1 MKTYPLPAGIPA
13 HLKPLPTPPNYMRS
27 SERLHVREMQG
38 PMGRPDGDHR
48 TAERI
53 IEGSP
58 VMRHF
63 LEGLDHYQVGDNLK
77 KQVGDWTEA
86 NPDPEARA
94 DAAYD
99 LDKVLRFIDNV
110 DDSTLKGSTSLN
122 GKIDGF
128 SNYGYR
134 VLDNSEASLLSE
146 FSRKGYYALRY
157 LRT

>member
-1 MKTYPLPAGIPA
+1 MKTCPLPAGAPA
-13 HLKPLPTPPNYMRS
+13 HLKPLPVPPHYMCS
-27 SERLHVREMQG
+27 LERLGVREMQG
-38 PMGRPDGDHR
+38 PMGRPEGDHR
-48 TAERI
+48 SAERI

-63 LEGLDHYQVGDNLK
+63 LESVDHYQAGDNLK

-99 LDKVLRFIDNV
+99 LDNVLRFIDNV
-110 DDSTLKGSTSLN
+110 DDSALKGSARLN

-134 VLDNSEASLLSE
+134 VRDNSEASLLSE
-146 FSRKGYYALRY
+146 FSSKGYSALRY
-157 LRT
+157 LPT